1 MDLATVANRKSAP
14 AILLGESYRAGSKVH
29 TPTSATLT
37 NWKPQRIEAL
47 RRALRADFDGF
58 GGNPTS
64 GESCGVGWALKPLAD
79 QGGLSHALG
88 ATPTGRL
95 AMLRVWAR
103 SAHPGSRLSAVRWAE
118 QQAVQELLG
127 LKPFDADDRYRT
139 LDWRAEQQAALE
151 QRLYRPVMK
160 KRGQPLALVLW
171 DLTSRYREGQQHEL
185 AAGGY
190 NRDGKRGQQP
200 MVIGLLTADA
210 GEPVAVRVFE
220 GNPAA
225 PGTLA
230 EQSKLLNTRCEVR

>member
-47 RRALRADFDGF
+47 RRALRGAFEGF
-58 GGNPTS
+58 GGDPTS

-95 AMLRVWAR
+95 AMCLLWAR
-103 SAHPGSRLSAVRWAE
+103 IAPPGSGRSAVRGAE
-118 QQAVQELLG
+118 QHAVEELLG

-151 QRLYRPVMK
+151 QRLYRSVVE
-160 KRGQPLALVLW
+160 KRGQPLALVL
-171 DLTSRYREGQQHEL
+171 
-185 AAGGY
+185 
-190 NRDGKRGQQP
+190 
-200 MVIGLLTADA
+200 
-210 GEPVAVRVFE
+210 
-220 GNPAA
+220 
-225 PGTLA
+225 
-230 EQSKLLNTRCEVR
+230 